1 MVGSNPT
8 LPTRLGTTVTQEEI
22 EAQAEK
28 MYYEFSQARGLQYPW
43 NMLDENTKSH
53 WYRRVQRDI

>member
-1 MVGSNPT
+1 MDMT
-8 LPTRLGTTVTQEEI
+8 EEEI
-22 EAQAEK
+22 ERQAQAL
-28 MYYEFSQARGLQYPW
+28 YYDFSQGRGLQYPW